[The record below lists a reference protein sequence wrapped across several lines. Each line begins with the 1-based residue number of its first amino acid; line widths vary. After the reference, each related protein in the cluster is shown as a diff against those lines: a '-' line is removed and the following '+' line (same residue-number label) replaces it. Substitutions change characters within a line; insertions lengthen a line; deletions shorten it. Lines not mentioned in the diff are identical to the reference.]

1 MPLPD
6 ERKLIRRIVKKQD
19 KRAADELVSFYYRE
33 VYAFLYRQ
41 TLQKELAMDL
51 TQEVFIGALQS
62 LPVFDETKSGF
73 RTWLYRIAAHK
84 LTDYYRSHSHRTELL
99 CVPEHPKGLEIEAFD
114 FELFERR
121 ELAGRALTALAQV
134 EETAQQ
140 VVRLKI
146 FAEYTFTEIAAQLE
160 LPEGTVK
167 RKYYSTLQFLRKI
180 NY

>member
-84 LTDYYRSHSHRTELL
+84 LTDYYRSRSHRTELL
-99 CVPEHPKGLEIEAFD
+99 CVPEHPKGLETEAFD

-167 RKYYSTLQFLRKI
+167 RKYYSTLQFLRKELS
-180 NY
+180 